1 MKISHQT
8 SHKSQEGVALPVA
21 SGMLMVISILVVGF
35 FTVAMGVNTTSVE
48 DRSSKRAL
56 AAAEAGLQTAVYR
69 LNLLNQSAPANAAN
83 CLTTTWVAPTDGE
96 CPGQP
101 ESIGNGAQYTYYVT
115 PATTAGSAGC
125 VTLPGVAT
133 SAIDRCITSVGLVNG
148 VRRRLQTRVVSQP
161 TIPAFNQ
168 VGLIGKSL
176 VYAYNA
182 AKLISDV
189 GSNEQV
195 IFHNSVNVED
205 NAAIDVDGKVMI
217 LTGGTY
223 TYANSVKI
231 DGGTQTITTPFDLT
245 TPDFEAVEATPTAN
259 NNAALPNSVF
269 EGGSAGRALRRFQL
283 GVDSS
288 PGEYTMPPG
297 TYHFCNVRLGNSV
310 KWRFSHTG
318 GARTRIFVDSPSRP
332 GSICAGPPA
341 QADPAGTFTA
351 DNSVEINKEVG
362 EREELLDIYM
372 YGTAYNDTRPNYP
385 WCEPIHQPNEAATC
399 KSDFMLDNSVNL
411 YGGVYA
417 PNSSIQAHN
426 STKIWGALAAD
437 KLLFFNSVDFTLTGE
452 MKGRPG
458 EGSGAA
464 QRRGWAECRPV
475 PTVSTDPESGC

>member
-1 MKISHQT
+1 
-8 SHKSQEGVALPVA
+8 
-21 SGMLMVISILVVGF
+21 MVISILVVGF

-69 LNLLNQSAPANAAN
+69 LNLLNQSSQANAAN
-83 CLTTTWVAPTDGE
+83 CLTTTWVAATAGE
-96 CPGQP
+96 CPGQT
-101 ESIGNGAQYTYYVT
+101 ESIGNGAEYTYYVT

-125 VTLPGVAT
+125 VTLPNVAP
-133 SAIDRCITSVGLVNG
+133 SAIDRCITSVGIVRG

-231 DGGTQTITTPFDLT
+231 DGGTQTITTPFDLP
-245 TPDFEAVEATPTAN
+245 TPDFDGPQATN

-269 EGGSAGRALRRFQL
+269 EGGSAGRALRRFRIA
-283 GVDSS
+283 DSS
-288 PGEYTMPPG
+288 EYTMPPG

-310 KWRFSHTG
+310 KWKFSHTG
-318 GARTRIFVDSPSRP
+318 GQRTRIYVDSPTRP
-332 GSICAGPPA
+332 GSVCAG

-372 YGTAYNDTRPNYP
+372 YGTPYNDTRAMYP
-385 WCEPIHQPNEAATC
+385 WCEPIHHPNEAASC
-399 KSDFMLDNSVNL
+399 KSDFMLDNSVDL

-417 PNSSIQAHN
+417 PNSTIQAHN

-464 QRRGWAECRPV
+464 QRRGWAECQPL
-475 PTVSTDPESGC
+475 PTVATDPESGC